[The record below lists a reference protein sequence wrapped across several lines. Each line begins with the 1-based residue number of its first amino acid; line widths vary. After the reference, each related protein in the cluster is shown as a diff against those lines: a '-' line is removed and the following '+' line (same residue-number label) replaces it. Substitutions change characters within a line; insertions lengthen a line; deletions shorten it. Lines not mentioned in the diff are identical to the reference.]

1 MKKICIILISLF
13 MALEAHAGYHLS
25 AKVPLPGKSIAD
37 ARLQLDSLKAV
48 YAVSSLMN
56 RGCKKMSVVNTE
68 ILESPRDIGFKNG
81 ALTQGNWSEL
91 WTVNCCKKE
100 VYVPIK
106 FILQERG
113 CTYAINPQE
122 VKMKD

>member
-1 MKKICIILISLF
+1 MKKFCIILISLF
-13 MALEAHAGYHLS
+13 ITLEAHAGYHLS

-37 ARLQLDSLKAV
+37 TRLQLDSLKAV

-56 RGCKKMSVVNTE
+56 QGCKKMSVTNTE
-68 ILESPRDIGFKNG
+68 ILESPKDIGFKDG
-81 ALTQGNWSEL
+81 ALTQGNWTEL
-91 WTVNCCKKE
+91 WTVDCCKKE

-106 FILQERG
+106 FILHEKG

-122 VKMKD
+122 VKIKN